1 MGPPVFY
8 YDVSSPYAYLAAARV
23 DDVLPVRPL
32 WQPISFGFVLRATG
46 RVPWSLSEGRDAR
59 FQEIADRAAAR
70 GLPPI
75 HYPEGWP
82 RDSYSLLPLRA
93 IVFAARAGRERELT
107 MALFSVMFRDGLPLN
122 DARRIIEAAVGVG
135 LDPDEVDGALDDEQV
150 KRDLAASTNAAIAAG
165 VVGVPS
171 LAVDGEIFWGD
182 DRLEDAAEALA
193 GSD

>member
-1 MGPPVFY
+1 
-8 YDVSSPYAYLAAARV
+8 
-23 DDVLPVRPL
+23 
-32 WQPISFGFVLRATG
+32 
-46 RVPWSLSEGRDAR
+46 
-59 FQEIADRAAAR
+59 
-70 GLPPI
+70 
-75 HYPEGWP
+75 
-82 RDSYSLLPLRA
+82 
-93 IVFAARAGRERELT
+93 
-107 MALFSVMFRDGLPLN
+107 MFRDGLPLN